1 MCVAAKFHRNLR
13 IMDSNKY
20 FNVQFAIPDYVQ
32 KVARILFKEG
42 YKCYL
47 VGGALRDVVL
57 NITPKDYDLATDA
70 KPVDMLKIFPKA
82 IATGARFGQIT
93 ALVLDDKAE
102 TQAVE
107 VTTFRSESNYV
118 DGRWPSSV
126 EFIDDL
132 DRDLGRR
139 DFTFNSMAL
148 DLNSAKLDGS
158 TEIKEWEVYDPFDG
172 LRDLG
177 LRVVRAVGT
186 PLERFKEDGL
196 RAFKACRL
204 ASELNFDMEQ
214 ETFEAIRL
222 CLPVAKQVSMERVRD
237 EFCKMLY
244 NSAKPSR
251 GIDMMRQTGLLEL
264 FMPELLEG
272 YGVVQKIGHAD
283 DVYWH
288 SLKTV
293 DVAADDVKLAALF
306 HDIAKPRCD
315 MGNGNFYGHDVEGA
329 KMTKEIM
336 TRMKFS
342 NAEIDRV
349 MALVRNHM
357 FYFPHLKDGMEPEKI
372 ENIEAHMW
380 SDAAVRRFV
389 QRVGEENLDDLFK
402 LRVADAS
409 SNPKASFDEV
419 EIMNLQN
426 RISDVRAQ
434 DMAIKISDLDVTGND
449 LMEIGIQSGPAVG
462 KILNYLLDCVI
473 EDPLLNTK
481 EKLLELAKG
490 YKVSA

>member
-1 MCVAAKFHRNLR
+1 L
-13 IMDSNKY
+13 
-20 FNVQFAIPDYVQ
+20 
-32 KVARILFKEG
+32 LKEG

-57 NITPKDYDLATDA
+57 SIVPKDYDLATDA
-70 KPVDMLKIFPKA
+70 KPDDMLKIFPKA
-82 IATGARFGQIT
+82 VATGARFGQIT

-102 TQAVE
+102 THAVE
-107 VTTFRSESNYV
+107 VTTFRSESNYI

-132 DRDLGRR
+132 DMDLGRR
-139 DFTFNSMAL
+139 DFTFNAMAL
-148 DLNSAKLDGS
+148 DLNSAQLDGS
-158 TEIKEWEVYDPFDG
+158 YELKEWEVYDPFNG
-172 LRDLG
+172 IQDLG

-186 PLERFKEDGL
+186 PIERFKEDGL

-204 ASELNFDMEQ
+204 SAELGFDMEH
-214 ETFEAIRL
+214 ETFEAIKL
-222 CLPVAKQVSMERVRD
+222 ALPVAKQVSMERVRD
-237 EFCKMLY
+237 EFTKMLY
-244 NSAKPSR
+244 NSPKPSK

-272 YGVVQKIGHAD
+272 YGIEQKVGHAD

-288 SLKTV
+288 TLKTV
-293 DVAADDVKLAALF
+293 DSAADEVKLAALF

-329 KMTKEIM
+329 KMAREIM
-336 TRMKFS
+336 ARMKFS

-349 MALVRNHM
+349 VALVRNHM

-372 ENIEAHMW
+372 ENVETHMW
-380 SDAAVRRFV
+380 SDAAVRRFI

-419 EIMNLQN
+419 EILNLQS
-426 RISDVRAQ
+426 RISEVREQ
-434 DMAIKISDLDVTGND
+434 DMAINISDLDLTGKD
-449 LMEIGIQSGPAVG
+449 LLEAGFTHGPEIGD
-462 KILNYLLDCVI
+462 ILAYLLDCVI
-473 EDPLLNTK
+473 EDPLVNTK

-490 YKVSA
+490 YKDRKG